1 MKCVGFKHS
10 NIYVY
15 GKGLEKTSLS
25 VEDGKIKKIDNA
37 LEDKE
42 LLELDDKYIVL
53 PGFVDKHTH
62 GANSADFMNPSKE
75 KIRLILSAIAK
86 EGTTSCL
93 ATTMTQSK
101 ENISLSLETIA
112 DYIEEKPSG
121 VEILGIHLEGPFIS
135 PKHAGAQPLKYI
147 IPCDIKA
154 FDSFN
159 EKAKNH
165 IKQVTLAV
173 EENGLDLVKHLK
185 TKGIVASLGHT
196 DCTYEEAVDA
206 IHQGATSVSHM
217 FNAMRG
223 LHHRNA
229 GTVGAGL
236 LEDNLNCELIC
247 DLIHVS
253 KPVVQ
258 LLYKNKG
265 SSNMCLITDAME
277 AKWMPDGDYQLG
289 GQKVIVKHGEARLED
304 GTLAGSTLKMNDAIS
319 NFMQATGASLIDAVD
334 LATINP
340 ARCLHIEDRKGSI
353 EVGKD
358 ADFVV
363 VDKDLN
369 VYMTI
374 CRGEVVYSK
383 L

>member
-1 MKCVGFKHS
+1 MKCLGFKNS
-10 NIYVY
+10 NVYVF
-15 GKGLEKTSLS
+15 GKGLEKTSLCI
-25 VEDGKIKKIDNA
+25 EDGKIKEIGNA
-37 LEDKE
+37 IQNQALI
-42 LLELDDKYIVL
+42 ELDEKYIVL

-75 KIRLILSAIAK
+75 QIKLILSAVAK

-93 ATTMTQSK
+93 ATTMTQSID
-101 ENISLSLETIA
+101 NINLSLQTIA
-112 DYIEEKPSG
+112 SYIEEKPLG
-121 VEILGIHLEGPFIS
+121 VEILGVHLEGPFIS

-147 IPCDIKA
+147 IPCDIQT
-154 FDSFN
+154 FEELN
-159 EKAKNH
+159 QKAKNH

-173 EENGLDLVKHLK
+173 EENGVDLVKHLK
-185 TKGIVASLGHT
+185 DKGVVASLGHT
-196 DCTYEEAVDA
+196 DCTYEQAVEAVN
-206 IHQGATSVSHM
+206 QGATSISHM

-236 LEDNLNCELIC
+236 FCDELKCELIC

-265 SSNMCLITDAME
+265 KDGICLITDAME

-289 GQKVIVKHGEARLED
+289 GQKVIVKNGEARLED
-304 GTLAGSTLKMNDAIS
+304 GTLAGSTLKMNEAIH
-319 NFMQATGASLIDAVD
+319 NFMQATGASLLDAVD

-340 ARCLHIEDRKGSI
+340 ARCLHVEDKKGSI

-374 CRGEVVYSK
+374 CRGEIVYSK

>member
-15 GKGLEKTSLS
+15 GKGLVKTSLS
-25 VEDGKIKKIDNA
+25 IEDGKIKSIGNT
-37 LEDKE
+37 LEGEE
-42 LLELDDKYIVL
+42 LLELDQKYIVL
-53 PGFVDKHTH
+53 PGFVDKHIH
-62 GANSADFMNPSKE
+62 GANSADFMNLSKE
-75 KIRLILSAIAK
+75 SIKLILSAIAR

-93 ATTMTQSK
+93 ATTMTQSM
-101 ENISLSLETIA
+101 ENIGLSLANIA
-112 DYIEEKPSG
+112 EYIEEKPLG

-147 IPCDIKA
+147 IPCDIKS
-154 FDSFN
+154 FDELN
-159 EKAKNH
+159 KKAKNH

-173 EENGLDLVKHLK
+173 EENGLEFVKYL
-185 TKGIVASLGHT
+185 TTQGIVASLGHT
-196 DCTYEEAVDA
+196 DCSYEEAKAA

-236 LEDNLNCELIC
+236 LEDDLVCELIC

-253 KPVVQ
+253 EPVVQ

-265 SSNMCLITDAME
+265 KDGICLITDAME

-289 GQKVIVKHGEARLED
+289 GQKVIVKNGEARLMD
-304 GTLAGSTLKMNDAIS
+304 GTLAGSTLKMNEAIY
-319 NFMQATGASLIDAVD
+319 NFMKTTGISLVDAVD

-340 ARCLHIEDRKGSI
+340 AKCLHIEDRKGSI
-353 EVGKD
+353 EIGKD

-363 VDKDLN
+363 VDQDFN
-369 VYMTI
+369 VYMTV
-374 CRGEVVYSK
+374 CRGEIVYSK

>member
-15 GKGLEKTSLS
+15 GKGLVKTSLS
-25 VEDGKIKKIDNA
+25 IEDGKIKRIDHS
-37 LEDKE
+37 LENNE

-53 PGFVDKHTH
+53 PGFVDKHIH
-62 GANSADFMNPSKE
+62 GANSADFMNPSKDQI
-75 KIRLILSAIAK
+75 KRILSAIAK

-101 ENISLSLETIA
+101 ENINLSLETIA
-112 DYIEEKPSG
+112 DYIEEKNIG
-121 VEILGIHLEGPFIS
+121 VEVLGIHLEGPFIS

-147 IPCDIKA
+147 VPCDVKA

-159 EKAKNH
+159 EKTKNH

-185 TKGIVASLGHT
+185 SKGIIASLGHT
-196 DCTYEEAVDA
+196 DCSYEEAKSAVE
-206 IHQGATSVSHM
+206 QGATSVSHM

-229 GTVGAGL
+229 GTVGGGL
-236 LEDNLNCELIC
+236 LEEALSCELIC
-247 DLIHVS
+247 DMIHVS
-253 KPVVQ
+253 KPVIQ
-258 LLYKNKG
+258 LLYRNKG
-265 SSNMCLITDAME
+265 KSGICLITDAME
-277 AKWMPDGDYQLG
+277 AKWMPDGDYELG
-289 GQKVIVKHGEARLED
+289 CQKVIVKNGEARLED
-304 GTLAGSTLKMNDAIS
+304 GTLAGSTLKMNEAIS
-319 NFMQATGASLIDAVD
+319 NFMKATGASLLDAVD

-340 ARCLHIEDRKGSI
+340 ARCLHMEDRKGSI

-358 ADFVV
+358 ADLVV

-374 CRGEVVYSK
+374 CHGEIVYSK

>member
-15 GKGLEKTSLS
+15 GKGLVKTSLS
-25 VEDGKIKKIDNA
+25 IEDGKIKRIDHS
-37 LEDKE
+37 LENNE

-53 PGFVDKHTH
+53 PGFVDKHIH
-62 GANSADFMNPSKE
+62 GANSADFMNPSKDQI
-75 KIRLILSAIAK
+75 KRILSAIAK

-101 ENISLSLETIA
+101 ENINLSLETIA
-112 DYIEEKPSG
+112 DYIEEKNIG
-121 VEILGIHLEGPFIS
+121 VEVLGIHLEGPFIS

-147 IPCDIKA
+147 VPCDVKA

-159 EKAKNH
+159 EKTKNH

-185 TKGIVASLGHT
+185 SKGIIASLGHT
-196 DCTYEEAVDA
+196 DCSYEEAKAAVE
-206 IHQGATSVSHM
+206 QGATSVSHM

-229 GTVGAGL
+229 GTVGGGL
-236 LEDNLNCELIC
+236 LEEALSCELIC
-247 DLIHVS
+247 DMIHVS
-253 KPVVQ
+253 KPVIQ
-258 LLYKNKG
+258 LLYRNKG
-265 SSNMCLITDAME
+265 KSGICLITDAME
-277 AKWMPDGDYQLG
+277 AKWMPDGDYELG
-289 GQKVIVKHGEARLED
+289 CQKVIVKNGEARLED
-304 GTLAGSTLKMNDAIS
+304 GTLAGSTLKMNEAIS
-319 NFMQATGASLIDAVD
+319 NFMKATGASLLDAVD

-340 ARCLHIEDRKGSI
+340 ARCLHMEDRKGSI

-358 ADFVV
+358 ADLVV

-374 CRGEVVYSK
+374 CHGEIVYSK

>member
-1 MKCVGFKHS
+1 MKCFGFKNS
-10 NIYVY
+10 NIYVF
-15 GKGLEKTSLS
+15 GKGIEKTSLCI
-25 VEDGKIKKIDNA
+25 ENGKIKKIGNNIKDNA
-37 LEDKE
+37 FI
-42 LLELDDKYIVL
+42 ELDEKYIVL

-62 GANSADFMNPSKE
+62 GANSPDFMNPTKE
-75 KIRLILSAIAK
+75 KIKLILSAISK

-93 ATTMTQSK
+93 ATTMTQSID
-101 ENISLSLETIA
+101 NINLSLQTIA
-112 DYIEEKPSG
+112 SYIEEKPLG
-121 VEILGIHLEGPFIS
+121 VEILGVHLEGPFIS
-135 PKHAGAQPLKYI
+135 PKHAGAQPIKYI
-147 IPCDIKA
+147 IPCDIKTFEELNKEA
-154 FDSFN
+154 R
-159 EKAKNH
+159 NH

-173 EENGLDLVKHLK
+173 EEDGLELVKYLK
-185 TKGIVASLGHT
+185 AKGIVVSLGHT
-196 DCTYEEAVDA
+196 DCTYEEAIEAVNE
-206 IHQGATSVSHM
+206 GATSISHM

-236 LEDNLNCELIC
+236 LSDELKCELIC

-258 LLYKNKG
+258 LLYENKG
-265 SSNMCLITDAME
+265 KDGICLITDAME

-289 GQKVIVKHGEARLED
+289 GQKVIVKNGVARLED
-304 GTLAGSTLKMNDAIS
+304 GTLAGSTLKMNEAIH
-319 NFMQATGASLIDAVD
+319 NFMQSTGVSLLDAVD

-340 ARCLHIEDRKGSI
+340 ARCLHIEDKKGSI

-358 ADFVV
+358 ADFVI

-374 CRGEVVYSK
+374 CRGEIVYSK

>member
-15 GKGLEKTSLS
+15 GKGIEKTSLS
-25 VEDGKIKKIDNA
+25 IEDGKIKNIDNTI
-37 LEDKE
+37 ENEE
-42 LLELDDKYIVL
+42 LLELDDTYIIL

-62 GANSADFMNPSKE
+62 GANSADFMNASKE
-75 KIRLILSAIAK
+75 KIKLILSAIAK

-101 ENISLSLETIA
+101 ENINLSLEAIA

-147 IPCDIKA
+147 IPCDIKS
-154 FDSFN
+154 FDHFN

-173 EENGLDLVKHLK
+173 EENGLDLVKYLK

-196 DCTYEEAVDA
+196 DCTYEQAKDA

-229 GTVGAGL
+229 GTVGASL
-236 LEDNLNCELIC
+236 LENDLNCELIC

-253 KPVVQ
+253 EPVVQ

-265 SSNMCLITDAME
+265 KSGICLITDAME

-289 GQKVIVKHGEARLED
+289 GQKVIVKNGVARLED
-304 GTLAGSTLKMNDAIS
+304 GTLAGSTLKMNEAIS
-319 NFMQATGASLIDAVD
+319 NFMNATGASLQEAVN

-374 CRGEVVYSK
+374 CRGEIVYSK